1 MEKVACVV
9 GVDWGEE
16 KHAFAVRD
24 SEGGEWDG
32 EIDTKPESVHD
43 WVRKVRDRHREGIV
57 VVALEQS
64 RGSLIYALMRYE
76 FIELIPINPR
86 AAKAYRDS
94 LFLSG
99 AKDDPVDAA
108 LIRDFAEKHRSKLR
122 PWRAD
127 DARTRKLRLL
137 VEARRT
143 LVDQRTSITQALS
156 AALKEYFPQI
166 LSWFTDPNGK
176 LARAFLL
183 RWATL
188 EQAVRARPATLADLI
203 GAHSRKKPAEIEEI
217 IVQIRSAVAL
227 TTDPAIVEAMSQLA
241 VSYVTI
247 LKAYDAPIAGYDDQI
262 EQLWSDHPD
271 CEIFNSF
278 PGAGPVMAPRLSA
291 AFGSDPTRFEHA
303 SEMQKL
309 SGIAP
314 VVERSGKQSWTHAR
328 WRCPKFLRQ
337 TFHEFAAASLPF
349 SPWALAVYREQRDR
363 GAGHHAAVRALAFRW
378 IRILFRCWKDRVPYN
393 EGNHLENLRR
403 RNSPIMARLAA

>member
-9 GVDWGEE
+9 GVDWGEG
-16 KHAFAVRD
+16 KHVYAVRD
-24 SEGGEWDG
+24 SERGEYDG
-32 EIDTKPESVHD
+32 QFETKPELVHE
-43 WVRKVRDRHREGIV
+43 WVQRLRERHPEGII

-64 RGSLIYALMRYE
+64 RGALIYALMRYE

-94 LFLSG
+94 LSLSG
-99 AKDDPVDAA
+99 AKDDPTDAA
-108 LIRDFAEKHRSKLR
+108 LIRDFAETHRSKLR

-127 DARTRKLRLL
+127 DVRTRRLRLL

-143 LVDQRTSITQALS
+143 LVDHRTSITQALT
-156 AALKEYFPQI
+156 AALKQYFPQI
-166 LSWFTDPNGK
+166 LTWFADPNGK

-183 RWATL
+183 RWPTL
-188 EQAVRARPATLADLI
+188 AHARRARTTAIAELVRKN
-203 GAHSRKKPAEIEEI
+203 SRKKPAEVEDLLA
-217 IVQIRSAVAL
+217 QIRSAVAL
-227 TTDPAIVEAMSQLA
+227 TEDPAIVEAMSQLA

-247 LKAYDAPIAGYDDQI
+247 LSAYDAPITGYDDQI
-262 EQLWSDHPD
+262 EQLWSEHPD

-291 AFGSDPTRFEHA
+291 AFGSERTRFEDA
-303 SEMQKL
+303 SQVQKF

-337 TFHEFAAASLPF
+337 SFHEFAAASLPF

-363 GAGHHAAVRALAFRW
+363 GAAHHAAIRALAFRW
-378 IRILFRCWKDRVPYN
+378 IRILFRCWRDRVPYN
-393 EGNHLENLRR
+393 EAAHIEKLRR
-403 RNSPIMARLAA
+403 RNSPIIARLAA